1 MIKQFFAAILLS
13 LIFAIPA
20 HSQEKSILTIYTYDS
35 FSSEWGPGPALKT
48 EFEKT
53 CNCTLKWVSASSSIS
68 ALRKIQLEGDK
79 SKADILLGLDS
90 SIISK
95 GETTSLFA
103 NHGVDENDIMLPN
116 DWRSDIFI
124 PFDYGYFAFIYNS
137 EKLKNPPSS
146 FVELANMGDDFKILI
161 QDPRSST
168 PGFGL
173 MLWLRAAYGEKSNEM
188 WANIAPHIITVTRS
202 WGEAYSLF
210 LKDEADMV
218 LSYSTSPAYHKF
230 AEDDE
235 RYKAANFTEGH
246 YLQIEVAGI
255 LAKSKNKSLAK
266 EFLEFLISKKAQEII
281 PTTNWMFPVVDIGL
295 PESFDGLIS
304 PHDVLM
310 FDGKEIEKNSQ
321 KWIDEMFK
329 SIE

>member
-1 MIKQFFAAILLS
+1 M
-13 LIFAIPA
+13 PA
-20 HSQEKSILTIYTYDS
+20 HAQETNTLTIYTYDS
-35 FSSEWGPGPALKT
+35 FSSEWGPGSALKA

-53 CNCTLKWVSASSSIS
+53 CSCTLKWVSAPSSIS
-68 ALRKIQLEGDK
+68 ALRKIQLEGNK

-95 GETTSLFA
+95 GETADLFI
-103 NHGVDENDIMLPN
+103 NHGVDESAITLPN

-124 PFDYGYFAFIYNS
+124 PYDYGYFAFIYNS
-137 EKLKNPPSS
+137 EKLTHPPSS
-146 FVELANMGDDFKILI
+146 FVELANMSDDFKIII

-173 MLWLRAAYGEKSNEM
+173 MLWIRAAYGEKSNDI
-188 WANIAPHIITVTRS
+188 WTNIAPHIVTITRS

-230 AEDDE
+230 AEDKQ
-235 RYKAANFTEGH
+235 RYKAANFSEGH

-255 LAKSKNKSLAK
+255 LANSQNKTLAQ
-266 EFLEFLISKKAQEII
+266 EFLKFLITKKAQEII
-281 PTTNWMFPVVDIGL
+281 PTTNWMFPVVDISL

-304 PHDVLM
+304 PNNILM
-310 FDGKEIEKNSQ
+310 IDGKEIEKNST

-329 SIE
+329 SIK